1 MKAVTKTKAI
11 TINVE
16 FNSEYL
22 YSNHS
27 DSEHSDEDQDNMTTA
42 IEIADFREN
51 SNVRVFEEEREPLPL
66 RVSPKLD
73 LRTHGVKISGSFCR
87 LDFA

>member
-27 DSEHSDEDQDNMTTA
+27 DSEHCDEEDQANMTTA
-42 IEIADFREN
+42 IEVADFREN
-51 SNVRVFEEEREPLPL
+51 SNVRVFEEEREALPL
-66 RVSPKLD
+66 RV
-73 LRTHGVKISGSFCR
+73 
-87 LDFA
+87 